1 MKTKKLCLGVPYY
14 PILIVFLIGII
25 GIIVGSFYDFQISTS
40 FVNVNQFDRLI
51 EGFGLVFVYTLIP
64 FSGVMVFIS
73 LKDRGTFLK
82 VLGWIILIFAY
93 VSAVYFLGDPL
104 KWSFGYKGDGNDS
117 FTIYLPGYAISLVLM
132 GLLIPLAFK
141 VLSKD
146 NKEYLLR
153 LGILILLVLFIQYG
167 LSMLLKNLASR
178 PRYRFLISDTNT
190 TNIEFR
196 NWWEFKPFS
205 SNGNDGLRSF
215 PSGHM
220 SWCSMLFMLPLFHSA
235 LKKQI
240 KNGNI
245 YLFLWASFYTVLV
258 GITRIH
264 SGGHFLSDVSW
275 GLITGLS
282 VVVILNLIIKPGKFS
297 LTKPLTSSNQ

>member
-1 MKTKKLCLGVPYY
+1 MKTKKLLLGVPYY
-14 PILIVFLIGII
+14 LIVAVFLLGAV
-25 GIIVGSFYDFQISTS
+25 GIIVGSFYDLQISNS

-51 EGFGLVFVYTLIP
+51 EGFVLVFVYALIP
-64 FSGVMVFIS
+64 FGGVMIFIS
-73 LKDRGTFLK
+73 LKDKGTFLNI
-82 VLGWIILIFAY
+82 LRWIILIFSFL
-93 VSAVYFLGDPL
+93 SAVYFLGDPL
-104 KWSFGYKGDGNDS
+104 KWSFGYKGDGSDS
-117 FTIYLPGYAISLVLM
+117 FTIYLPGYAIALVLM

-141 VLSKD
+141 VIAKD

-167 LSMLLKNLASR
+167 LSLLLKNLASR
-178 PRYRFLISDTNT
+178 PRYRFLISDSNT

-220 SWCSMLFMLPLFHSA
+220 SWCSMLFILPLFHSA

-245 YLFLWASFYTVLV
+245 YLFIWASLYTILV

-264 SGGHFLSDVSW
+264 SGGHFLSDVCW
-275 GLITGLS
+275 GLVTGLG
-282 VVVILNLIIKPGKFS
+282 VVVILNLIVKPNKS
-297 LTKPLTSSNQ
+297 LLAKPLTSSHQ